1 MSQRFDHI
9 KVGAHREPDQVIYGG
24 KEGVSTGIADFE
36 NHLITILDFEK
47 IVSEISPELGI
58 QVDDINKLGPRQRS
72 EKPILLAEDS
82 MLLSRMITE
91 SLRKAGYVNLAVT
104 NNGQEAWSY
113 LEEAKTQGD
122 PIENH
127 VCCIVS
133 DIEMPQMDGHHLT
146 KLIKN
151 DPILRHIPVILFS
164 SLINEEMR
172 RKGEQVGADAQ
183 LSKPE
188 IANLVGLIDRL
199 ALETPQY
206 HAEGAGE
213 E

>member
-1 MSQRFDHI
+1 
-9 KVGAHREPDQVIYGG
+9 
-24 KEGVSTGIADFE
+24 
-36 NHLITILDFEK
+36 
-47 IVSEISPELGI
+47 
-58 QVDDINKLGPRQRS
+58 
-72 EKPILLAEDS
+72 

-206 HAEGAGE
+206 HTEGAGE